1 MKFFYKAKKKSA
13 ETVTGSILAQD
24 KFEAVE
30 LIHQLGLVPVEVA
43 PEKEEPKFEDFTT
56 HKKVRFK
63 NRYFFTHQLANL
75 MKSGISLVKALSLLR
90 QQIQNAY
97 FKSVVAR
104 IEEDVKNG
112 NAFSR
117 ALARFPH
124 VFSDMYVAMV
134 HAGEE
139 SGRVYASL
147 RNLSQHQKKQRDLQA
162 KVRTALAYPL
172 FMAVVGTATVY
183 YMIVFVF
190 PKMMALFEDLQ
201 TIPLPTRIM
210 IRISGVLSQQWEW
223 ILGLL
228 AVVVF
233 AFRMFHVS
241 RAGRSLLSRALFKI
255 PFFNDLIVKA
265 ELARFANAIVMLSE
279 TGIPLTRSLDI
290 AIPVLSNEV
299 MKDQFYSAKETLLAG
314 GSLGEHL
321 QKSRVFP
328 SLLGHLVAVGEE
340 SDSLEDVFREIAESY
355 TQETEEKM
363 KVMTTLF
370 EPLMILI
377 IGLMIGFMVFAMLLP
392 IFQMDTLM
400 N

>member
-1 MKFFYKAKKKSA
+1 
-13 ETVTGSILAQD
+13 
-24 KFEAVE
+24 
-30 LIHQLGLVPVEVA
+30 
-43 PEKEEPKFEDFTT
+43 
-56 HKKVRFK
+56 
-63 NRYFFTHQLANL
+63 
-75 MKSGISLVKALSLLR
+75 
-90 QQIQNAY
+90 
-97 FKSVVAR
+97 
-104 IEEDVKNG
+104 
-112 NAFSR
+112 
-117 ALARFPH
+117 
-124 VFSDMYVAMV
+124 
-134 HAGEE
+134 
-139 SGRVYASL
+139 
-147 RNLSQHQKKQRDLQA
+147 
-162 KVRTALAYPL
+162 
-172 FMAVVGTATVY
+172 
-183 YMIVFVF
+183 
-190 PKMMALFEDLQ
+190 
-201 TIPLPTRIM
+201 
-210 IRISGVLSQQWEW
+210 
-223 ILGLL
+223 
-228 AVVVF
+228 
-233 AFRMFHVS
+233 
-241 RAGRSLLSRALFKI
+241 
-255 PFFNDLIVKA
+255 
-265 ELARFANAIVMLSE
+265 MLSE